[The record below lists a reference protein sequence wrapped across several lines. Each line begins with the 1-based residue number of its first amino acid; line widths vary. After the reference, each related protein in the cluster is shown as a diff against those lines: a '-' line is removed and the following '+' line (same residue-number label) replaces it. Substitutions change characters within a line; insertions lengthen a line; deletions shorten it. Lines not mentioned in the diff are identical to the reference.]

1 MLADLSVRAEDR
13 IDSARP
19 GLAPLLGGN
28 IRRVAI
34 RADGKVMRLRN
45 GRFSGYSIRRGVDKN
60 DFTCA
65 EDGDHQILTIRGKAD
80 IVRIAANVDFFD
92 FVIVSV
98 AVSMTLTVE
107 SPSLLT

>member
-1 MLADLSVRAEDR
+1 MLGDSSVRAEIEFR
-13 IDSARP
+13 ERRLAR
-19 GLAPLLGGN
+19 LLGGN

-45 GRFSGYSIRRGVDKN
+45 GDILPAHLICRGVDEN
-60 DFTCA
+60 DVTCA

-80 IVRIAANVDFFD
+80 IVRIAATSID